1 MATSNFP
8 ATITLA
14 LCKHL
19 TDSMKCVICLDEKL
33 SLKQREQKYGAIWIG
48 GGNVI
53 GDKHPGIDFATI
65 NDDQRHGHN
74 GANGGNVNITTISS
88 EPSYLEI
95 EGLPSSLP
103 ASYYAKPKMFF
114 SSLSPSAY
122 PVETKVCSHCS
133 QPVQSVM
140 YDYHQSK

>member
-1 MATSNFP
+1 MNDHFP

-19 TDSMKCVICLDEKL
+19 TDSIKCIICLDEKL
-33 SLKQREQKYGAIWIG
+33 SLKQREQKYGYV
-48 GGNVI
+48 GGNVVMT
-53 GDKHPGIDFATI
+53 DKHPGIDFATI
-65 NDDQRHGHN
+65 
-74 GANGGNVNITTISS
+74 TTVSS

-95 EGLPSSLP
+95 AGLPSSLP
-103 ASYYAKPKMFF
+103 ATYYEKPKMSF
-114 SSLSPSAY
+114 SYLSPSAY

-133 QPVQSVM
+133 QPVQSVR